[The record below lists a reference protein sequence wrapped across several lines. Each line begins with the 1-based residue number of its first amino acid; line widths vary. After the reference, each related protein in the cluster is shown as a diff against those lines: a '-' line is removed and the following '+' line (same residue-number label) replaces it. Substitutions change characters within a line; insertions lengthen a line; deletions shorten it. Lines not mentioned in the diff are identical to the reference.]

1 MAKASR
7 VAARTA
13 KKIQSLDE
21 RIERI
26 ELMLEVMLTKKQ
38 REALDALMADMEA
51 DDNDDGEV
59 EVPAIVR
66 NVATIHGDM
75 EVMLEGEHEP
85 EKA

>member
-21 RIERI
+21 RLERI

-38 REALDALMADMEA
+38 RADVDALMAEVDDEEPKPEPTAIEQQVAAIHEA
-51 DDNDDGEV
+51 MPEIEEAANG
-59 EVPAIVR
+59 
-66 NVATIHGDM
+66 
-75 EVMLEGEHEP
+75 EP
-85 EKA
+85 EKV